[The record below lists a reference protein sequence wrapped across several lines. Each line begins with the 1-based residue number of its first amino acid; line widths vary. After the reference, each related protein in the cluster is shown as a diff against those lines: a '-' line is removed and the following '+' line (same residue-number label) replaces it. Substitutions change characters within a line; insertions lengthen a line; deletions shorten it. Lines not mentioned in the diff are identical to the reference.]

1 MIKWVATL
9 LIVWFIYQVRHV
21 FPPIIVGGII
31 AYLVLPIV
39 GQLSQSTG
47 LKRGWCT
54 LIVYM
59 TMAGVLVAAIW
70 TLGPRVAHELKDLG
84 SPDAQRDLIKGVI
97 TQFATQF
104 HWNGDIEALAE
115 HVIKS
120 ANDAIGKPEEIMH
133 LGGALS
139 HTALFVLVTVVSSI
153 YFTLDAPLV
162 GQFFLHYVPADR
174 RASAVELTSKMN
186 KILSKYVQGQII
198 LIVIMSTVAWLILHF
213 GFNVKYALPVALL
226 SGFLEVIPV
235 LGPILA
241 TTIATLVAVSQ
252 LGVHGLWI
260 IPCYTLAR
268 WIEDYVVV
276 PKVIGHAVE
285 LHPLA
290 VIFAVLCGETLAGG
304 LGMLIAIPVAACI
317 NIVIDFY
324 FTGKLPG
331 EDDHEDKK
339 KRKLALEDLTRSRVD
354 LLKEHAKD
362 QDKAKDPPPATPPT
376 ATGESA
382 KFETLLDT
390 FDAKEQDK

>member
-1 MIKWVATL
+1 MIKWLATFL
-9 LIVWFIYQVRHV
+9 LIWFIYQVRHV

-31 AYLVLPIV
+31 AYLVLPLV

-59 TMAGVLVAAIW
+59 LMAGTLVAAIW
-70 TLGPRVAHELKDLG
+70 FLGPRVAHELKDLA
-84 SPDAQRDLIKGVI
+84 SPDAQRDLVRGVV
-97 TQFATQF
+97 TQFAGSF
-104 HWNGDIEALAE
+104 HWQGDVEALTV
-115 HVIKS
+115 HIIKT
-120 ANDAIGKPEEIMH
+120 ANEAIGKPEEIMH

-162 GQFFLHYVPADR
+162 GQFFLHYVPAHR
-174 RASAVELTSKMN
+174 RAGVVELTSKMN
-186 KILSKYVQGQII
+186 SILSKYVQGQII
-198 LIVIMSTVAWLILHF
+198 LIVIMSTVAWVILHF

-317 NIVIDFY
+317 NIVIDYY

-331 EDDHEDKK
+331 EEEEEQKALKK
-339 KRKLALEDLTRSRVD
+339 KKEGILGLKTEPKPILPPKPPEVTDDSETR
-354 LLKEHAKD
+354 
-362 QDKAKDPPPATPPT
+362 
-376 ATGESA
+376 
-382 KFETLLDT
+382 
-390 FDAKEQDK
+390 

>member
-1 MIKWVATL
+1 MIKWLALFL
-9 LIVWFIYQVRHV
+9 LLWFIYQVRHV

-39 GQLSQSTG
+39 GSLSQSTG
-47 LKRGWCT
+47 MKRGWCT
-54 LIVYM
+54 LIVYLG
-59 TMAGVLVAAIW
+59 MAAALVAAIW
-70 TLGPRVAHELKDLG
+70 FLGPRVAHELKDLA
-84 SPDAQRDLIKGVI
+84 SPDAQKELVKGVI
-97 TQFATQF
+97 TQFSASF
-104 HWNGDIEALAE
+104 HWQGDVEALTDHIIHTVNE
-115 HVIKS
+115 
-120 ANDAIGKPEEIMH
+120 AIGKPEEIMH

-186 KILSKYVQGQII
+186 SILSKYVQGQII

-241 TTIATLVAVSQ
+241 TTIATLVSVSQ

-260 IPCYTLAR
+260 VPCYTLAR

-317 NIVIDFY
+317 NIVIDYY
-324 FTGKLPG
+324 FTGRLPG
-331 EDDHEDKK
+331 EEEAELKAQKK
-339 KRKLALEDLTRSRVD
+339 KSFSETMKPSAPPHPKPQQEPSTPTRSEQR
-354 LLKEHAKD
+354 
-362 QDKAKDPPPATPPT
+362 P
-376 ATGESA
+376 GESVA
-382 KFETLLDT
+382 PPHDE
-390 FDAKEQDK
+390 DAEQS

>member
-1 MIKWVATL
+1 MIKWLAMFML
-9 LIVWFIYQVRHV
+9 VWFIYQVRHV

-39 GQLSQSTG
+39 GSLSQSTG
-47 LKRGWCT
+47 MKRGWCT

-59 TMAGVLVAAIW
+59 TMAAALVAAIW
-70 TLGPRVAHELKDLG
+70 FLGPRVAHELKDLA
-84 SPDAQRDLIKGVI
+84 SPDAQKELVKGVI
-97 TQFATQF
+97 TQFSSSF
-104 HWNGDIEALAE
+104 HWQGDVEALTA
-115 HVIKS
+115 HIIHTV
-120 ANDAIGKPEEIMH
+120 NDAIGKPEEIMH

-153 YFTLDAPLV
+153 YFTLDAPVV

-174 RASAVELTSKMN
+174 RASVVELTSKMN
-186 KILSKYVQGQII
+186 SILSKYVQGQIM
-198 LIVIMSTVAWLILHF
+198 LIVIMSTVAWVILHF
-213 GFNVKYALPVALL
+213 GFNVKYALPLALL

-241 TTIATLVAVSQ
+241 TTIATLVSVSQ
-252 LGVHGLWI
+252 LGVHGFWI
-260 IPCYTLAR
+260 VPCYTLAR

-317 NIVIDFY
+317 NIVIDYY
-324 FTGKLPG
+324 FTGRLPG
-331 EDDHEDKK
+331 EEEAEMKAQKK
-339 KRKLALEDLTRSRVD
+339 KAFAETMK
-354 LLKEHAKD
+354 
-362 QDKAKDPPPATPPT
+362 PT
-376 ATGESA
+376 APLASKPTIKTESA
-382 KFETLLDT
+382 SAEAVSLKKEVEAGETTTEDH
-390 FDAKEQDK
+390 

>member
-31 AYLVLPIV
+31 AYLVLPLV

-59 TMAGVLVAAIW
+59 AMAGVLVAAICI
-70 TLGPRVAHELKDLG
+70 LGPRVAHELKDLA
-84 SPDAQRDLIKGVI
+84 SPDAQRELIKGVI
-97 TQFATQF
+97 TQFAAQF
-104 HWNGDIEALAE
+104 HWQGDIQALTE
-115 HVIKS
+115 HVIRS
-120 ANDAIGKPEEIMH
+120 VNEAIGKPEEIMH

-198 LIVIMSTVAWLILHF
+198 LIVIMSTVAWTILHF

-252 LGVHGLWI
+252 LGVQGLWV
-260 IPCYTLAR
+260 IPSFTLAR

-317 NIVIDFY
+317 NIVIDYY

-331 EDDHEDKK
+331 EEEAEEAKKK
-339 KRKLALEDLTRSRVD
+339 KRLSLDLTHSS
-354 LLKEHAKD
+354 KEKD
-362 QDKAKDPPPATPPT
+362 R
-376 ATGESA
+376 E
-382 KFETLLDT
+382 
-390 FDAKEQDK
+390 KEKEKEMEKEMGA

>member
-1 MIKWVATL
+1 MIKWLAMFL
-9 LIVWFIYQVRHV
+9 LIWFIYQVRHV

-31 AYLVLPIV
+31 AYLVLPMV

-54 LIVYM
+54 LIVYLVM
-59 TMAGVLVAAIW
+59 TGVLVGAIW
-70 TLGPRVAHELKDLG
+70 ALGPRVAHELKDLA
-84 SPDAQRDLIKGVI
+84 SPDAQQELVKGVI
-97 TQFATQF
+97 TQFSAQF
-104 HWNGDIEALAE
+104 HWQGDVDALTA
-115 HVIKS
+115 HIIKTVNES
-120 ANDAIGKPEEIMH
+120 IGKPEEILH

-162 GQFFLHYVPADR
+162 GQFFLHYVPADKR
-174 RASAVELTSKMN
+174 DSAVELTSKMN
-186 KILSKYVQGQII
+186 RILSKYVQGQII

-213 GFNVKYALPVALL
+213 GFNVKHALFVALL

-241 TTIATLVAVSQ
+241 TTIATLVTVSQ
-252 LGVHGLWI
+252 VGVHGFWI
-260 IPCYTLAR
+260 IACYTAAR

-324 FTGKLPG
+324 FTGRLPGDNETRKKLP
-331 EDDHEDKK
+331 KK
-339 KRKLALEDLTRSRVD
+339 KGDSEVPDPWLETMAQPVD
-354 LLKEHAKD
+354 EEE
-362 QDKAKDPPPATPPT
+362 TP
-376 ATGESA
+376 
-382 KFETLLDT
+382 ETPSV
-390 FDAKEQDK
+390 